1 MRTKLFVSA
10 LVFCC
15 SITFVTGQKAISFTI
30 KPGEK
35 IESTVPDSINYS
47 YPSFINGTV
56 YFRDNRRVT
65 ARLNYSSLF
74 EEIMFITPRGDT
86 MALDNG
92 AAINYVVIGVD
103 TFYFD
108 NFFVKNEGS
117 FGDIKLASKDI
128 FSIVDVNAVGAM
140 GNNAPSSVTTVKTL
154 LTRGESRE
162 LTRQEILKIRKETRY
177 YAGDRFNNFKM
188 VNRKNLL
195 DLFPGKS
202 KQAKEYLKNNSV
214 SFDNKE
220 ELSKM
225 ITFLQAK

>member
-1 MRTKLFVSA
+1 MRAKLFVA
-10 LVFCC
+10 AFVFFC
-15 SITFVTGQKAISFTI
+15 SITFVLGQKAISFTI

-35 IESTVPDSINYS
+35 IESIVPDSINYS

-56 YFRDNRRVT
+56 YFRDSRRVT

-92 AAINYVVIGVD
+92 GAISYVVISSD

-108 NFFVKNEGS
+108 NFFVKNAGS
-117 FGDIKLASKDI
+117 YGNIKLASKDI
-128 FSIVDVNAVGAM
+128 FSIMDVNAVGAM
-140 GNNAPSSVTTVKTL
+140 GSNAPSSVTTVKTL

-162 LTRQEILKIRKETRY
+162 LTRQEILKIRKEAQFY
-177 YAGDRFNNFKM
+177 VGDRFNNFKM
-188 VNRKNLL
+188 VNRKSLL

-202 KQAKEYLKNNSV
+202 KKAKEYLKKNAV
-214 SFDNKE
+214 SFDNKD

-225 ITFLQAK
+225 ITFLQAD